1 MALNNRMTRILV
13 AIIAIPLI
21 VFISYYGRLPF
32 YLMILF
38 IGLTAFYE
46 FSKMSFNKSVFVNIP
61 VGLISV
67 FFIITN
73 SYIDVLNFKHL
84 SLMIIVILL
93 LNELFRNNKS
103 AINNLGATL
112 IGIFYIGLFAGTI
125 IGIREFFGLTTGNYQ
140 HGGILIISIF
150 ATIWICDSAAY
161 FLGSAFG
168 KHKLFPR
175 VSPNKSWEGAI
186 AGFIFAVITMI
197 LVKLWALNILSWQ
210 DAVVIGII
218 IGTIGQ
224 LGDLVESL
232 IKRDAGVKDSSNI
245 IPGHGGIFDRFDSLL
260 MSSPVI
266 YLYLVYFVK

>member
-1 MALNNRMTRILV
+1 MALNNRTTRILV
-13 AIIAIPLI
+13 ALIAIPLI

-38 IGLTAFYE
+38 IGMTSFYE
-46 FSKMSFNKSVFVNIP
+46 FSKMNLNKSIFINIP
-61 VGLISV
+61 VGLVSV

-73 SYIDVLNFKHL
+73 FYIDVINFEHL
-84 SLMIIVILL
+84 SLMIIVTLL
-93 LNELFRNNKS
+93 LNELFRNKES

-125 IGIREFFGLTTGNYQ
+125 IRIREFFGFAVGSYQ
-140 HGGILIISIF
+140 YGGILIISLL
-150 ATIWICDSAAY
+150 ATIWLCDSAAY
-161 FLGSAFG
+161 FLGSAYG

-175 VSPNKSWEGAI
+175 VSPKKSWEGAI
-186 AGFIFAVITMI
+186 AGLVFAIITMTLAKI
-197 LVKLWALNILSWQ
+197 LVLSILSWQ

-245 IPGHGGIFDRFDSLL
+245 IPGHGGIFDRFDSLIF
-260 MSSPVI
+260 SSPMV